1 MKAENKLWGVIKDSR
16 REKPARLSS
25 GSEAPCMPHHSGPQ
39 AQDRHLSASVEPGSC
54 QCCEELAL
62 RACGSSAIPSLSPGE
77 HGLQALVAL

>member
-1 MKAENKLWGVIKDSR
+1 MGCDQRLAE
-16 REKPARLSS
+16 RETCEITIGLGGALYASSQRPTSPGQASLS
-25 GSEAPCMPHHSGPQ
+25 
-39 AQDRHLSASVEPGSC
+39 SVEPGSC